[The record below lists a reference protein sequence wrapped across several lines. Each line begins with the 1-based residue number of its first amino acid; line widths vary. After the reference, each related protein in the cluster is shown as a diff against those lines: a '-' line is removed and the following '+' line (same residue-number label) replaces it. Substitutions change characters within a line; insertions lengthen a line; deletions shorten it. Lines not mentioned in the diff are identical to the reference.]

1 MSQESNEILE
11 IVKKM
16 ENKIEATTDYK
27 ELEKKLMDKI
37 KKKMEREYNESTNVL
52 PKIRWPPHGPLKK
65 KKTIKHKKKSSKRSA
80 EKSSKKYKGGY
91 CYFNC
96 KNPNKKKIKKK
107 RSNITKKSK
116 KRSKYSTHSK
126 TSKKNKK

>member
-37 KKKMEREYNESTNVL
+37 KKKMEREYNESTKVL

-65 KKTIKHKKKSSKRSA
+65 KKTIKHKKKSAKKSA
-80 EKSSKKYKGGY
+80 KKYKGGY

-96 KNPNKKKIKKK
+96 KKPNKRKKK
-107 RSNITKKSK
+107 MKRCNITKKSK
-116 KRSKYSTHSK
+116 KRSKYSKHSK
-126 TSKKNKK
+126 TSKIKNKK